1 MTIQL
6 TEPQMNAT
14 YTVATAKS
22 LSVLSE
28 SLAEVS
34 QDDAAM
40 LASIDTGK
48 PVMAVNGGVRF
59 VVDGVDTIGL
69 DAATPCFATLT
80 GKTVEIIKN
89 ANS

>member
-22 LSVLSE
+22 LAVLSE

-34 QDDAAM
+34 QDDADM
-40 LASIDTGK
+40 LASINTGK

-59 VVDGVDTIGL
+59 IVEYIVVEPDGVTTSKPELVML
-69 DAATPCFATLT
+69 DGEA
-80 GKTVEIIKN
+80 VEIIN
-89 ANS
+89 

>member
-14 YTVATAKS
+14 YTVATARS
-22 LSVLSE
+22 LALLSE

-34 QDDAAM
+34 QDDADM
-40 LASIDTGK
+40 LASINTGK

-59 VVDGVDTIGL
+59 VVNGVDTIGL
-69 DAATPCFATLT
+69 DAATPGFATLI
-80 GKTVEIIKN
+80 GHPVEIVK
-89 ANS
+89 

>member
-6 TEPQMNAT
+6 TEPQMNAA

-22 LSVLSE
+22 LAVLSE

-34 QDDAAM
+34 QDDADM
-40 LASIDTGK
+40 LASISTGK
-48 PVMAVNGGVRF
+48 PVMAVNGSVRF

-69 DAATPCFATLT
+69 GAYTPGFATLN
-80 GKTVEIIKN
+80 GQPVEIIR
-89 ANS
+89 

>member
-1 MTIQL
+1 MVLSL

-22 LSVLSE
+22 LAVLSE

-34 QDDAAM
+34 QDDADM

-48 PVMAVNGGVRF
+48 PVMAVNGVVRF
-59 VVDGVDTIGL
+59 VVDGVDTIGI
-69 DAATPCFATLT
+69 DANTPGFATLN
-80 GKTVEIIKN
+80 GKPVEIIK
-89 ANS
+89 

>member
-22 LSVLSE
+22 LAVLSE

-34 QDDAAM
+34 QDDADM
-40 LASIDTGK
+40 LASINTGK
-48 PVMAVNGGVRF
+48 PVMAVNGSVRF
-59 VVDGVDTIGL
+59 VVDGVDAIGL
-69 DAATPCFATLT
+69 GAYTPGFATLN
-80 GKTVEIIKN
+80 GQPVEIIR
-89 ANS
+89 

>member
-22 LSVLSE
+22 LAVLSE

-34 QDDAAM
+34 QDDADM
-40 LASIDTGK
+40 LASINTGK

-59 VVDGVDTIGL
+59 VADGVDTIGL
-69 DAATPCFATLT
+69 EACTPGYATLT
-80 GKTVEIIKN
+80 GKPVEIIK
-89 ANS
+89 